1 MFMLIVINRK
11 KNTKDKKTIKKV
23 NQKHNER
30 MILQEQIKLYKKLL
44 QSIH

>member
-1 MFMLIVINRK
+1 MLIVINQKEKRK
-11 KNTKDKKTIKKV
+11 RQKDNKKSLS
-23 NQKHNER
+23 QKHNER